1 MRVPSLY
8 IILANEECWHAC
20 GKKLRKEQERI
31 ERAVSV
37 FRFRVCV
44 FSSSAINAH
53 RAARCPW
60 IQTIQTYRAGRA
72 GGRPHRAPVDKT
84 PKRNAAS
91 VSTTFPMCVCV
102 CVSRAA
108 CLRKRSSFLA
118 EGNSIPKQ
126 QKKSRSASPL
136 SPIILGD
143 GCTVSFSYSYSS
155 THRVLL
161 PRV

>member
-1 MRVPSLY
+1 MCRFVVSSPQRFCYNMRVPSLY

-72 GGRPHRAPVDKT
+72 GGRPHRAPADKKQ
-84 PKRNAAS
+84 KRNAAS
-91 VSTTFPMCVCV
+91 TSTTSPMCVCV

-108 CLRKRSSFLA
+108 YLGRRSSFLA
-118 EGNSIPKQ
+118 AGNSIASQ
-126 QKKSRSASPL
+126 SNKKRAGALRPYPL
-136 SPIILGD
+136 S
-143 GCTVSFSYSYSS
+143 Y
-155 THRVLL
+155 
-161 PRV
+161 

>member
-1 MRVPSLY
+1 MTTTNVNMSFRCFVTAFLLQYACPEPV
-8 IILANEECWHAC
+8 ILANEECWHAC

-72 GGRPHRAPVDKT
+72 GGRPHRAPADKKQ
-84 PKRNAAS
+84 KRNAAS
-91 VSTTFPMCVCV
+91 TSTTSPMCVCV

-108 CLRKRSSFLA
+108 YLGRRSSFLA
-118 EGNSIPKQ
+118 AGNSIASQ
-126 QKKSRSASPL
+126 SNKKRAGALRPYPL
-136 SPIILGD
+136 S
-143 GCTVSFSYSYSS
+143 Y
-155 THRVLL
+155 
-161 PRV
+161 